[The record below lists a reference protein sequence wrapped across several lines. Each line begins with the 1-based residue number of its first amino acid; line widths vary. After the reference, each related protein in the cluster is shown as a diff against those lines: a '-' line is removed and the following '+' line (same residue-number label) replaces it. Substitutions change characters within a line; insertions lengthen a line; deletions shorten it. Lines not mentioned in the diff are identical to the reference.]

1 MMMQSTDSK
10 KERGPRIQVRG
21 LHKSFGTLEVLH
33 DVNFDVTDGE
43 ILGIIG
49 PSGSG
54 KTTLLRCLNALDTFE
69 RGEVLHSGIEPI
81 RIGPGGVATSLIP
94 TIENSADEDVLLNSL
109 RRQVGIVFQGFNL
122 WNERTLLE
130 NIVLAPI
137 VVRNEA
143 KTSANERATVLC
155 KQFGIEDKIQVRA
168 EELSGGQRQRAAI
181 VRALM
186 MQPSTLLLDEITSA
200 LDPVLT
206 VEVMQTIRQLRDRGL
221 TMLIVT
227 HHIEFASSL
236 CDRILFLSNGRVVQ
250 LDAPEELR
258 KRPTN
263 DEVSRFLEVLRT
275 AR

>member
-1 MMMQSTDSK
+1 MMQSTDSK